1 MFSFGKSTSDKITE
15 QQQNVIY
22 ALLLAVTVTNKM
34 VNSMNRQDYRLG
46 CLRKDLQ
53 RKRNLNYAL
62 KLGPK
67 QWVGLG

>member
-22 ALLLAVTVTNKM
+22 ALLRAITVTNKM
-34 VNSMNRQDYRLG
+34 VNIVNREDYRMG

-62 KLGPK
+62 NNGWDWDR
-67 QWVGLG
+67 Q